1 MGIIFNS
8 AAEVLNWLDQFGCRV
23 DLQDLGPA
31 CRSKNRVIVTAADG
45 AVTGGRHIR
54 DAVYRAATRQ
64 KPVNATPVREIR
76 AREENGDTG

>member
-54 DAVYRAATRQ
+54 DAVCRAATRQ
-64 KPVNATPVREIR
+64 EQANAIAVRALR
-76 AREENGDTG
+76 AREGSGDTG

>member
-8 AAEVLNWLDQFGCRV
+8 AAEVLDWLDQFGHRV

-31 CRSKNRVIVTAADG
+31 CRSKNRVIVTVADG
-45 AVTGGRHIR
+45 SVTGGRHIR

-64 KPVNATPVREIR
+64 KQANATLDRQET
-76 AREENGDTG
+76 AREGDTG

>member
-1 MGIIFNS
+1 MGIIFETS
-8 AAEVLNWLDQFGCRV
+8 ADVLDWLDSFGRRV

-64 KPVNATPVREIR
+64 KQAKAAPIR
-76 AREENGDTG
+76 VLGDTG

>member
-8 AAEVLNWLDQFGCRV
+8 AAEVLNWLDQFGRRV

-54 DAVYRAATRQ
+54 DAVCRAATRQ
-64 KPVNATPVREIR
+64 KQAQAALVRTSC
-76 AREENGDTG
+76 AREGNGDTG

>member
-1 MGIIFNS
+1 MGIVFNS
-8 AAEVLNWLDQFGCRV
+8 AAEVLDWLDQFGCRV

-54 DAVYRAATRQ
+54 DAVCRAATLDRQ
-64 KPVNATPVREIR
+64 ET
-76 AREENGDTG
+76 ARGGDAG